1 MTVRPRVL
9 VCGWSG
15 AGNIGDELLTQVV
28 VERLRS
34 IGADPIVRSA
44 DPEAT
49 GAVHDDVAVTDPR
62 GAFRAAWSADAV
74 VFGPGGIVQDH
85 TSVWSLPGHL
95 APVLVARLR
104 RRRIIGIGLGA
115 DPLRRRLSRL
125 LLRLALGRSTVVVR
139 DERSVAAMADAG
151 VTASIDLDL
160 AWELPTPPSGARS
173 GIVVAIGPLPGEG
186 ALLPG
191 RRRLEAEDAGPV
203 VEALRSLASRVP
215 GPIRFVS
222 FRGER
227 DETVA
232 RTLAAELV
240 GAEVVPASD
249 AVVALRDAA
258 VVVTSRYHAALLA
271 VAAGIP
277 VFADIR
283 QGKLA
288 ALAATDELSG
298 RIVGFDD
305 WSALDTD
312 IPVVDAG
319 LRRTSTGATD
329 AALASLGCT
338 PRSGGG

>member
-34 IGADPIVRSA
+34 VGADPIVRSA

-49 GAVHDDVAVTDPR
+49 RAVHGDVEVTDPR

-95 APVLVARLR
+95 APVIVARLR
-104 RRRIIGIGLGA
+104 RRRIVGIGLGA
-115 DPLRRRLSRL
+115 DALRRRLSRL
-125 LLRLALGRSTVVVR
+125 LLRLALGGSTVVVR

-151 VTASIDLDL
+151 VAASIDLDL
-160 AWELPTPPSGARS
+160 AWELPTPPPGDRS

-186 ALLPG
+186 SLLPG
-191 RRRLEAEDAGPV
+191 RRRLEAEDPGPIV
-203 VEALRSLASRVP
+203 DALRSLAERVP

-232 RTLAAELV
+232 RALATELR
-240 GAEVVPASD
+240 GAEIVPAPD
-249 AVVALRDAA
+249 AVAAVRDAA

-277 VFADIR
+277 VFADTR

-288 ALAATDELSG
+288 ALAATDDLRG
-298 RIVGFDD
+298 RIVGFED
-305 WSALDTD
+305 WRALGSD
-312 IPVVDAG
+312 IPVVDTG
-319 LRRTSTGATD
+319 VRRTSTGATD
-329 AALASLGCT
+329 AALAPLGSV